1 MIYDVEKI
9 CSDFNVTR
17 EIKDNLEHAEYPFA
31 FVVDGKM
38 AVYGDAEEYSST
50 IHIRN
55 IWSLDP
61 RNGFGTTFLNFLFTE
76 KKISEVRG
84 ESTPEAALFWLKSG
98 AKFANSIFLKFLE
111 DDEFQELIPF
121 CLYKQRK

>member
-17 EIKDNLEHAEYPFA
+17 EIQDNLEHAEYPFA

-50 IHIRN
+50 LHIRN
-55 IWSLDP
+55 IWSIET
-61 RNGFGTTFLNFLFTE
+61 RKGFGTAFLHFLFRE
-76 KKISEVRG
+76 KMISEIRG
-84 ESTPEAALFWLKSG
+84 ESTPEAALFWHKSG
-98 AKFANSIFLKFLE
+98 AKFASSIFQEFLE
-111 DDEFQELIPF
+111 VDEFQELIPF
-121 CLYKQRK
+121 CLFKHRK